1 MEKIILRKKREFGDL
16 ISDSFNYL
24 REHFK
29 PLFRIL
35 LSVPVP
41 VILLGAIF
49 IGLFYSNFFQTMT
62 MYDPDELTG
71 NLIQFFIGFLFY
83 GIGSVLLH
91 ATVVEYMKASL
102 NKTKNEITFNEV
114 VDGLKK
120 NFGRYLL
127 SAIII
132 FTLTFVGA
140 MLCFIPGIWLS
151 VVFSLYFFII
161 AIEGKDTGEAFNRS
175 FSLIRNFWWR
185 SFGLFILIGIIQ
197 TFLVYAVSLPI
208 SLLTGFITFSSE
220 NTTEMTQATQ
230 NMMAYTTPI
239 TMVISSL
246 VYSLVSIAAGI
257 NYFSIVEEK
266 EEVGLKERI
275 ESKDTDEESK
285 TN

>member
-1 MEKIILRKKREFGDL
+1 
-16 ISDSFNYL
+16 
-24 REHFK
+24 
-29 PLFRIL
+29 
-35 LSVPVP
+35 
-41 VILLGAIF
+41 
-49 IGLFYSNFFQTMT
+49 
-62 MYDPDELTG
+62 
-71 NLIQFFIGFLFY
+71 
-83 GIGSVLLH
+83 
-91 ATVVEYMKASL
+91 MKASL

-114 VDGLKK
+114 FEGLKK

-132 FTLTFVGA
+132 VILTTVGA
-140 MLCFIPGIWLS
+140 MLCFVPGIWLS

-161 AIEGKDTGEAFNRS
+161 AIEEKNTGEAFNRS

-230 NMMAYTTPI
+230 NMLAFTTPI

-275 ESKDTDEESK
+275 ESTDTDEENK